1 MFVVRLMV
9 KEEYPVER
17 VLGCVV
23 GILLTWFSF
32 FPTMSCFLYFI
43 VRELL
48 QELLVNEFVR
58 NRQFI
63 VYDQI
68 IKIFLNLIFMS
79 ARDTYHEAIKN
90 ALIKDSWMIIRDPY
104 TIKYEE
110 IQLFAD
116 LLADRT
122 LEIERNGQQI
132 IVEIKSFIGRSPMR
146 EFETALGQYIIY
158 RTLLKVILPK
168 VTIYL
173 GVSRSI
179 YQSFFLQ
186 KAISFIMAE
195 NDLKL
200 IVVDLN
206 KEEIVQWIN

>member
-1 MFVVRLMV
+1 
-9 KEEYPVER
+9 
-17 VLGCVV
+17 
-23 GILLTWFSF
+23 
-32 FPTMSCFLYFI
+32 MSCFLYFI

-132 IVEIKSFIGRSPMR
+132 IVEVKSFI
-146 EFETALGQYIIY
+146 
-158 RTLLKVILPK
+158 
-168 VTIYL
+168 
-173 GVSRSI
+173 SRS
-179 YQSFFLQ
+179 
-186 KAISFIMAE
+186 
-195 NDLKL
+195 
-200 IVVDLN
+200 
-206 KEEIVQWIN
+206 

>member
-1 MFVVRLMV
+1 
-9 KEEYPVER
+9 
-17 VLGCVV
+17 
-23 GILLTWFSF
+23 
-32 FPTMSCFLYFI
+32 
-43 VRELL
+43 
-48 QELLVNEFVR
+48 
-58 NRQFI
+58 
-63 VYDQI
+63 
-68 IKIFLNLIFMS
+68 MS

-90 ALIKDSWMIIRDPY
+90 ALIKDGWTIIPDPY

-132 IVEIKSFIGRSPMR
+132 IVEIKSFLSRSPMR

-158 RTLLKVILPK
+158 RTLLKEILPETK
-168 VTIYL
+168 IYL
-173 GVSRSI
+173 GISTGI
-179 YQSFFLQ
+179 YQSFFQQ
-186 KAISFIMAE
+186 KAISFIMEE

>member
-1 MFVVRLMV
+1 
-9 KEEYPVER
+9 
-17 VLGCVV
+17 
-23 GILLTWFSF
+23 
-32 FPTMSCFLYFI
+32 
-43 VRELL
+43 
-48 QELLVNEFVR
+48 
-58 NRQFI
+58 
-63 VYDQI
+63 
-68 IKIFLNLIFMS
+68 MS

-90 ALIKDSWMIIRDPY
+90 ALIKDGWMIIRDPY

-132 IVEIKSFIGRSPMR
+132 IVEVKSFISRSPMR

-158 RTLLKVILPK
+158 RTLLKVILPEAK
-168 VTIYL
+168 IYV

-179 YQSFFLQ
+179 YKSFFLQ
-186 KAISFIMAE
+186 KAISFIIEE
-195 NDLKL
+195 NGLRL

-206 KEEIVQWIN
+206 KEEIIQWIN

>member
-1 MFVVRLMV
+1 
-9 KEEYPVER
+9 
-17 VLGCVV
+17 
-23 GILLTWFSF
+23 
-32 FPTMSCFLYFI
+32 MSCFLYFI

-58 NRQFI
+58 IRQFI

>member
-1 MFVVRLMV
+1 
-9 KEEYPVER
+9 
-17 VLGCVV
+17 
-23 GILLTWFSF
+23 
-32 FPTMSCFLYFI
+32 MSCFLYFI

-58 NRQFI
+58 NRQFV

-68 IKIFLNLIFMS
+68 IKILLNLIFMS

-90 ALIKDSWMIIRDPY
+90 ALIKDGWIIIRDPY

-132 IVEIKSFIGRSPMR
+132 IVEVKSFI
-146 EFETALGQYIIY
+146 
-158 RTLLKVILPK
+158 
-168 VTIYL
+168 
-173 GVSRSI
+173 SRS
-179 YQSFFLQ
+179 
-186 KAISFIMAE
+186 
-195 NDLKL
+195 
-200 IVVDLN
+200 
-206 KEEIVQWIN
+206 